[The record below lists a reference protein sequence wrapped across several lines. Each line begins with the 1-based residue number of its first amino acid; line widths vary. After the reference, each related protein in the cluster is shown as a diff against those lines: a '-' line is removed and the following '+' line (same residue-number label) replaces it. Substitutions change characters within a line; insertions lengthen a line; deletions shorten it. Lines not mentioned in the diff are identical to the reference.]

1 MKLVIYIPTYNR
13 LEKLKVCIESIASQA
28 DGINVYVSNNAST
41 DGTKEYLDGLSYP
54 WLMVHHQPENY
65 GGAYNQASAWYI
77 PVDAEYVWVVGDDDY
92 LLPNAVQTLLEAT
105 EHKTDFIFCN
115 TQAYDAKREASI
127 LRHWKIGL
135 PLGNI
140 KGKHTESFLCNFS
153 DLIDPKV
160 ADSLLLEIMCLCV
173 RKSAIKTFDIEH
185 LKTEPNDIF
194 EGVGQYYT
202 AATAP
207 LFESFHANTKSFYLH
222 APLTFNFWSEDKY
235 SDNYDYIFP
244 IAILYMIEKYKE
256 KNIIDNEKYLS
267 LLSYYFNSMGYS
279 IFRQDTKQSK
289 ARPFGEKISRFIKS
303 RSEMIGLSR

>member
-1 MKLVIYIPTYNR
+1 LKLVIYIPTYNR
-13 LEKLKVCIESIASQA
+13 LEKLKVCIESIASQV

-41 DGTKEYLDGLSYP
+41 DGTKEYLDGLNYS
-54 WLMVHHQPENY
+54 WLMVYHQPENY
-65 GGAYNQASAWYI
+65 GAAFNHASAWYI
-77 PVDAEYVWVVGDDDY
+77 PVDAEYIWVIGDDDY

-127 LRHWKIGL
+127 LRHWEIGL
-135 PLGNI
+135 PPGNI
-140 KGKHTESFLCNFS
+140 KGKHAESFLCNFS

-173 RKSAIKTFDIEH
+173 RKSAVKTLDIEH
-185 LKTEPNDIF
+185 LKIEPDDIF
-194 EGVGQYYT
+194 EDVGKHYT
-202 AATAP
+202 GITTP
-207 LFESFHANTKSFYLH
+207 LFESFHANTKSFYLQP
-222 APLTFNFWSEDKY
+222 PLTFNFWSEDKY

-244 IAILYMIEKYKE
+244 IAILYMIEMYKE
-256 KNIIDNEKYLS
+256 KSIIDNEKYLG

-279 IFRQDTKQSK
+279 IFRQDTGQSK
-289 ARPFGEKISRFIKS
+289 AKPFGEKISRLIKS